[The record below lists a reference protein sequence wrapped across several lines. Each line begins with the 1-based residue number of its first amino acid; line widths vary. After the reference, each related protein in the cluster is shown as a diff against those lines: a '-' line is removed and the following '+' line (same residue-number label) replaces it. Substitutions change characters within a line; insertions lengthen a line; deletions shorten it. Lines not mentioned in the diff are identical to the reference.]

1 MYQHCYIFMNTHTL
15 LNKLGFN
22 EREAAVYLTL
32 LEGGPATVADIGRKA
47 GLYRTYVYKAL
58 PELMN
63 RGLVTKGPFGKR
75 TVYSAEPPD
84 RLEFT
89 FELLRTELAEALP
102 ELRSM
107 YSANSARPV
116 VKYLEGKKGIS
127 SVFDDLVTTLSRGDM
142 FYRYSSAKDLTK
154 TNRYLPNNYR
164 ERRDNKQLERLV
176 ITSEVQAGEKRPR
189 LERDIKVVP
198 RKYDPFDDDIT
209 QIVYGNKVAFIDY
222 NSDTAVTIENQKFAD
237 FQKKIFLLL
246 YRSL

>member
-1 MYQHCYIFMNTHTL
+1 MNTTTL
-15 LNKLGFN
+15 LHKLGFN
-22 EREAAVYLTL
+22 EREASVYLTL

-58 PELMN
+58 PELME
-63 RGLVTKGPFGKR
+63 RGLVTKGPLGKR

-84 RLEFT
+84 RLEFSL
-89 FELLRTELAEALP
+89 ELLRSELAEALP

-107 YSANSARPV
+107 HSSHGARPV

-142 FYRYSSAKDLTK
+142 FYRYSSARDLSK
-154 TNRYLPNNYR
+154 ANQYLPKNYR

-176 ITSEVQAGEKRPR
+176 IMSETQEEEKKPR

-198 RKYDPFDDDIT
+198 REYDPFNDNIT
-209 QIVYGNKVAFIDY
+209 QVIYGNKVAFVDY
-222 NSDTAVTIENQKFAD
+222 NSDTAVTIENKKFAD
-237 FQKKIFLLL
+237 FQKKLFLLL